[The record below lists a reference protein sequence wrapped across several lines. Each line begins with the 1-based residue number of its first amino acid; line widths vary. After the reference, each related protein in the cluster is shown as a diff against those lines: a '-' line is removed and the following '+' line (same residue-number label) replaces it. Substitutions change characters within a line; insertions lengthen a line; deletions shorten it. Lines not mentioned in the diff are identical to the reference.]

1 MTTQKK
7 ERSKQPVWRGH
18 SCPPLSAHHLF
29 DVGASVR
36 ARAIMKLAEPK
47 AHELYRFPKE
57 TDFEWSSALVPHEN
71 R

>member
-36 ARAIMKLAEPK
+36 ARPTMILPNRRRMTLQVSERN
-47 AHELYRFPKE
+47 RF
-57 TDFEWSSALVPHEN
+57 
-71 R
+71 